1 MFKKFCLALTFA
13 LLAINIFA
21 RDVKVLI
28 SEDKNNV
35 TLTAS
40 AAFKVKNLETNK
52 LYKVK
57 KGGTFTINNS
67 KGNITCGNL
76 QSKKGFILTL
86 AESGANFTLNKNKY
100 NGALQILPTRNGV
113 NIIEILD
120 FENYLLGV
128 LPYEMSYTWPLEALK
143 AQAVAARTYTL
154 KSIED
159 KKLGGNF
166 DLYSDIRSQMYKGSF
181 TVYDRVKQAVQAT
194 KGQVLTYKGNKF
206 YTYYHANCGGHTDP
220 VPWLK
225 ETIKPLSGNTC
236 GYCKHAK
243 TYTWKA
249 TLNKDTVQKFLEK
262 NNIKGTFK
270 KIKIAKKFPSGRAKT
285 LTVITNKTK
294 KEISCNDFRI
304 GVGSTVMKSCFLT
317 AINGLKLEGRG
328 FGHGAGMCQ
337 EGAKGMALD
346 GKNYT
351 DILKQYYPG
360 AEIKKI

>member
-1 MFKKFCLALTFA
+1 MLAFA

-28 SEDKNNV
+28 SEDKNNIS
-35 TLTAS
+35 LTAS
-40 AAFKVKNLETNK
+40 TPFKVKDLENGK
-52 LYKVK
+52 IYKITE
-57 KGGTFTINNS
+57 KGAFTVIKE
-67 KGNITCGNL
+67 KGQIVCGNL
-76 QSKKGFILTL
+76 KSKKGFTLTL
-86 AESGANFTLNKNKY
+86 TGKDANFTLNKNKY
-100 NGALQILPTRNGV
+100 SGVFEILPSKNGV

-128 LPYEMSYTWPLEALK
+128 LPYEMSYSWPIEALK

-159 KKLGGNF
+159 KKLGDF

-181 TVYDRVKQAVQAT
+181 KVYDSVKQAVEET
-194 KGQVLTYKGNKF
+194 KGQVLTYKGQKF

-225 ETIKPLSGNTC
+225 DPIKPLSGNSC
-236 GYCKHAK
+236 GYCKNAK

-262 NNIKGTFK
+262 NKIAGTFK
-270 KIKIAKKFPSGRAKT
+270 KMKIGKKFPSGRAKT
-285 LTVITNKTK
+285 LIIITNKAK
-294 KEISCNDFRI
+294 QEVSCNDFRI

-317 AINGLKLEGRG
+317 SISGLKLEGRG
-328 FGHGAGMCQ
+328 YGHGGGMCQ

-346 GKNYT
+346 GKKYK
-351 DILKQYYPG
+351 DILKRYYPG
-360 AEIKKI
+360 SDIKKI

>member
-1 MFKKFCLALTFA
+1 MFKKFCFFFAMA
-13 LLAINIFA
+13 LLAANIFA

-35 TLTAS
+35 SLTAS
-40 AAFKVKNLETNK
+40 APFKVKNLETNK
-52 LYKVK
+52 IYKIK
-57 KGGTFTINNS
+57 KGGNFTIKNS
-67 KGNITCGNL
+67 KGKISLVNL
-76 QSKKGFILTL
+76 ESKKGFVLTL
-86 AESGANFTLNKNKY
+86 AEVGTNFTLNKNKY
-100 NGALQILPTRNGV
+100 NGALQILPTKNGV
-113 NIIEILD
+113 NIIEISDL
-120 FENYLLGV
+120 ENYLLGV
-128 LPYEMSYTWPLEALK
+128 LPYEMNYTWPVEALK

-159 KKLGGNF
+159 KNFGDF

-181 TVYDRVKQAVQAT
+181 TVYDSVKEAVQAT

-236 GYCKHAK
+236 GFCKHAK
-243 TYTWKA
+243 SYTWKA

-270 KIKIAKKFPSGRAKT
+270 KIKIAKKTSSGRAKT

-294 KEISCNDFRI
+294 KEVSCNDFRI

-317 AINGLKLEGRG
+317 SISGLKLEGRG
-328 FGHGAGMCQ
+328 YGHGAGMCQ

-346 GKNYT
+346 GKNYKE
-351 DILKQYYPG
+351 ILKRYYPSS
-360 AEIKKI
+360 EISKI

>member
-1 MFKKFCLALTFA
+1 MFKKFCLMLAFA

-28 SEDKNNV
+28 SEDKNNIS
-35 TLTAS
+35 LIAS
-40 AAFKVKNLETNK
+40 SPFRVKNLDTGK
-52 LYKVK
+52 TYKITES
-57 KGGTFTINNS
+57 GTFAIKKEN
-67 KGNITCGNL
+67 GQIICGNL
-76 QSKKGFILTL
+76 KSKKGFVLTL
-86 AESGANFTLNKNKY
+86 IKSNANFGLNKNKY
-100 NGALQILPTRNGV
+100 NGNLEIVPSAKGV

-120 FENYLLGV
+120 LEKYLLGV
-128 LPYEMSYTWPLEALK
+128 LPYEMSYSWPVEALK

-159 KKLGGNF
+159 KKLGDF

-181 TVYDRVKQAVQAT
+181 TVYDSVKQAVEET
-194 KGQVLTYKGNKF
+194 KGQVLTYKGEKF

-225 ETIKPLSGNTC
+225 DPIKPLSGNTC
-236 GYCKHAK
+236 GYCKNAK

-249 TLNKDTVQKFLEK
+249 ALNKDTVQKFLAK
-262 NNIKGTFK
+262 NNIAGTFK
-270 KIKIAKKFPSGRAKT
+270 KIKIAQKFPSGRAKT

-294 KEISCNDFRI
+294 KEISCNDFRV

-317 AINGLKLEGRG
+317 KINGLNLEGRG
-328 FGHGAGMCQ
+328 YGHGGGMCQ

-346 GKNYT
+346 GKKYK
-351 DILKQYYPG
+351 DILKRYYPG
-360 AEIKKI
+360 SEIKKI

>member
-1 MFKKFCLALTFA
+1 MFKKLCLVLTFA

-35 TLTAS
+35 TITAS
-40 AAFKVKNLETNK
+40 APFKVRNLETNK

-57 KGGTFTINNS
+57 KGGTFTINNT
-67 KGNITCGNL
+67 KGQITCGNL
-76 QSKKGFILTL
+76 ESKKGFTLTL
-86 AESGANFTLNKNKY
+86 AESGANFELNKNKY
-100 NGALQILPTRNGV
+100 NGALEILPTKNGV

-128 LPYEMSYTWPLEALK
+128 LPYEMSYTWPVEALK

-159 KKLGGNF
+159 KKLGGDF

-181 TVYDRVKQAVQAT
+181 TVYDSVKEAVEAT

-285 LTVITNKTK
+285 LTVVTNKAK

-317 AINGLKLEGRG
+317 NINGLKLDGRG

-346 GKNYT
+346 GKKYK
-351 DILKQYYPG
+351 DILKRYYPG

>member
-1 MFKKFCLALTFA
+1 MLKNFSLLLGFI
-13 LLAINIFA
+13 LLASNIFA

-28 SEDKNNV
+28 SEDKNNIN
-35 TLTAS
+35 LISS
-40 AAFKVKNLETNK
+40 APFKIKDLETNK
-52 LYKVK
+52 LYKIK
-57 KGGTFTINNS
+57 KGGTFAIKNY
-67 KGNITCGNL
+67 KGQITCGNL
-76 QSKKGFILTL
+76 QSKKGFVLTL
-86 AESGANFTLNKNKY
+86 SESGANFGLNKNKY
-100 NGALQILPTRNGV
+100 NGVLEILPSKNGV
-113 NIIEILD
+113 NIIEVLD
-120 FENYLLGV
+120 LENYLLGV
-128 LPYEMSYTWPLEALK
+128 LPYEMSYSWPVEALK

-159 KKLGGNF
+159 KKLGNF

-181 TVYDRVKQAVQAT
+181 TVYDSVKEAVEAT
-194 KGQVLTYKGNKF
+194 KGQVLTYKGQKF

-236 GYCKHAK
+236 GYCKNAK

-249 TLNKDTVQKFLEK
+249 TLNKDTVQNFLTK
-262 NNIKGTFK
+262 NKIAGNFK
-270 KIKIAKKFPSGRAKT
+270 KIKVAKKFPSGRAKT

-317 AINGLKLEGRG
+317 KIDGLKLEGRG
-328 FGHGAGMCQ
+328 YGHGGGMCQ

-346 GKNYT
+346 GKNYK
-351 DILKQYYPG
+351 DILKRYYPSS
-360 AEIKKI
+360 EIQKI